1 VRVFAAAGKPAA
13 RRPAQGELPPP
24 GPGTARPGTPWAAVT
39 AARAALS
46 SFAAAA
52 WHRWVEAQARQRYLG
67 VQAWQH
73 RAAGQA
79 WHRYLN
85 GHARFGSAI
94 TYAVVA
100 SLLIHGVLLAL
111 RFTVLDPRKLAD
123 RGPPLEIVLV
133 NAKSMLKPTKA
144 DLLAQANLDG
154 GGNTDADRRARTPLP
169 VPPRNNASADL
180 ALTAKKAEDLERR
193 AQELMT
199 QLKAVPATPVL
210 PEPAAAPDKARPLA
224 LAEATQQTLEVM
236 RLEAQ
241 IARDM
246 SAYQKLPKRR
256 QVGVRAEEY
265 RFARYVEDWRQK
277 VERVGNLNYPEA
289 ARQLK
294 LYGNLILTVSI
305 RADGSVERVV
315 IERSSGHRLLDAA
328 AARIVEMAA
337 PYSPFP
343 AEIRRDTDILDI
355 TRTWTFARGDEL
367 RSD

>member
-1 VRVFAAAGKPAA
+1 MAAA
-13 RRPAQGELPPP
+13 RE
-24 GPGTARPGTPWAAVT
+24 
-39 AARAALS
+39 ALS
-46 SFAAAA
+46 GLALGG
-52 WHRWVEAQARQRYLG
+52 WHRHHGRQARLR
-67 VQAWQH
+67 
-73 RAAGQA
+73 
-79 WHRYLN
+79 
-85 GHARFGSAI
+85 SAI
-94 TYAVVA
+94 TYAVAGSV
-100 SLLIHGVLLAL
+100 LIHAMLLAI
-111 RFTVLDPRKLAD
+111 RFQVFDPRKLAD
-123 RGPPLEIVLV
+123 RGPPLEVALV
-133 NAKSMLKPTKA
+133 NAKSLQKPTKA
-144 DLLAQANLDG
+144 DILAQANLDG

-169 VPPRNNASADL
+169 IPPRNAQSSDL
-180 ALTAKKAEDLERR
+180 AMTAKRAEDLERR

-199 QLKAVPATPVL
+199 QLKAGSTAAVAL
-210 PEPAAAPDKARPLA
+210 PEPAPAPDRTPPVA
-224 LAEATQQTLEVM
+224 LADATQRTLEVM

-246 SAYQKLPKRR
+246 DAYQKLPKRR

-305 RADGSVERVV
+305 RADGSVEKVV
-315 IERSSGHRLLDAA
+315 IERSSGHRVLDAA

-337 PYSPFP
+337 PYSAFP
-343 AEIRRDTDILDI
+343 SEIRRDTEILDI